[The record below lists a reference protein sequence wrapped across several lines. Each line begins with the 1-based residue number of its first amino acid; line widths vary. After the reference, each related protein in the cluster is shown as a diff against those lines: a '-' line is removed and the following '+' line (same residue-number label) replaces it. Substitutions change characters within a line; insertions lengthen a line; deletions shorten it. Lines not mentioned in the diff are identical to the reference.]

1 MKNQNG
7 SYDVQRDATF
17 LAESGMLPKVS
28 SALVPHMKQRVN
40 IAAFCN
46 KMTSACV
53 TC

>member
-1 MKNQNG
+1 MKNQDG

-28 SALVPHMKQRVN
+28 SPLVN

-46 KMTSACV
+46 KMTYPCV
-53 TC
+53 NS